1 MGPVWDIYGLMWS
14 CPSPPWY
21 KPSSATQRD
30 GQREKNKRET
40 DTNESKMEVKMAQP
54 VEAPVAKLD
63 DMGSILKT
71 FLVELENPLSRL
83 SSELHPRMRAH

>member
-14 CPSPPWY
+14 CPYPPWY
-21 KPSSATQRD
+21 KPSSAMQRD
-30 GQREKNKRET
+30 GQREKNKRKT
-40 DTNESKMEVKMAQP
+40 NTNESKMKVKMAQP

-71 FLVELENPLSRL
+71 RIRESVLKAVL
-83 SSELHPRMRAH
+83 

>member
-14 CPSPPWY
+14 CPYP
-21 KPSSATQRD
+21 PSSAMQRD
-30 GQREKNKRET
+30 GQREKNKRKT
-40 DTNESKMEVKMAQP
+40 NTNESKMEVKMAQP

-71 FLVELENPLSRL
+71 RIRESVLKAVL
-83 SSELHPRMRAH
+83 